1 MKSISNESN
10 KQDEDMMN
18 HSKISGI
25 LWVVSGIILCTSGL
39 MSIIHKAYT
48 EGLGPLMLGAII
60 LAFQVYTYR
69 KTGTVKG
76 VL

>member
-1 MKSISNESN
+1 
-10 KQDEDMMN
+10 MN

-25 LWVVSGIILCTSGL
+25 LWVVSGIILCISGVV
-39 MSIIHKAYT
+39 SIIQGAYT
-48 EGLGPLMLGAII
+48 KGIVPLMLGVVI
-60 LAFQVYTYR
+60 LAFQVYIYR

>member
-1 MKSISNESN
+1 
-10 KQDEDMMN
+10 MN

-25 LWVVSGIILCTSGL
+25 LWVVSGIILCTSGF
-39 MSIIHKAYT
+39 MSIIHGAYT
-48 EGLGPLMLGAII
+48 KGIGPLMLGAII
-60 LAFQVYTYR
+60 LAFQVYIYR